1 MKVYS
6 KYRRV
11 SMCIGVGKREA
22 KVVVSKMKTSKYEIL
37 YNKLNTKEWKNQVY
51 RLDKQKEEKPIV

>member
-1 MKVYS
+1 MYK
-6 KYRRV
+6 
-11 SMCIGVGKREA
+11 GVGKREA

-37 YNKLNTKEWKNQVY
+37 QCKLNTKEWKNQVY